1 MSEMV
6 ERVAKALFAS
16 RRTIL
21 PLARWDQLTDAGREQ
36 YRFEA
41 RAAIEAMRGPTEEM
55 SDLGTDEFCEGGDA
69 SSARSC
75 MIDAAL
81 GKVDA

>member
-6 ERVAKALFAS
+6 ERVAEALFAS

-36 YRFEA
+36 YCIEA
-41 RAAIEAMRGPTEEM
+41 LAAIDAVINHLYKAADGYKYSEDRMAMFAAAEELEEAK
-55 SDLGTDEFCEGGDA
+55 LGVNA
-69 SSARSC
+69 
-75 MIDAAL
+75 
-81 GKVDA
+81 